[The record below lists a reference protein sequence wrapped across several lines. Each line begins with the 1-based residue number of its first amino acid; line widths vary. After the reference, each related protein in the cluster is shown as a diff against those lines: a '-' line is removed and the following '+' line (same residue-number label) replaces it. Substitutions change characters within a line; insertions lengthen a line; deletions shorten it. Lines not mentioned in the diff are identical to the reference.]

1 MKTPTSR
8 TYGARALRL
17 VGIAPRCHLCPDED
31 QVLADPTLTVILR
44 PASGIPRQVA
54 LCESCHFGRPSR
66 GRAQLGPADLAWRVV
81 ESYATTLLAAYEERR
96 WIPYRGELEFAAGL
110 ARMAWTE
117 ESVRAAVR
125 DADDTVYAGK
135 LVHALEGGSA
145 YLLLHHVAP
154 NDPALHSL
162 RRLVDVLATAA
173 ERPLGGEPGDAA

>member
-1 MKTPTSR
+1 MTPISR
-8 TYGARALRL
+8 APGARALRL
-17 VGIAPRCHLCPDED
+17 VAVAPRCHLCPDED
-31 QVLADPTLTVILR
+31 QVLADPALTVTFH
-44 PASGIPRQVA
+44 PASGIARRVA
-54 LCESCHFGRPSR
+54 LCEPCHSGRPSR
-66 GRAQLGPADLAWRVV
+66 GKTDMGPADLAWRVV
-81 ESYATTLLAAYEERR
+81 ERDATTLLAAYEERR

-135 LVHALEGGSA
+135 LVQHALEGGSA

-154 NDPALHSL
+154 DDAALHSL

-173 ERPLGGEPGDAA
+173 EQPPGGHPGDAA